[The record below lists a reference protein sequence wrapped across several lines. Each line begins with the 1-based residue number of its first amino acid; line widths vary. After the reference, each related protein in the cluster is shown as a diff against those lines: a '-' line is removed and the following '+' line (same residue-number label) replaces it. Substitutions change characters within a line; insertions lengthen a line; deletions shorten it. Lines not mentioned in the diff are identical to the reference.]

1 MPTTPSP
8 PRSGPTRVTRTYAVP
23 SRNATSTGPPMPR
36 IASGR
41 PLANVVTAPVF
52 GSTRETRPALPSV
65 TYSAASGPTV
75 LPRPPLRPETR
86 RVAVGP
92 RGGGCPPAAGGALAA
107 KNRAGAART
116 DRSAAR
122 RRDWDSGMAVVLGLR
137 YLERVTTP
145 GAQTGRRGGAGPA
158 GACSAVR
165 TPPAAVLQE
174 PGIILATSPATR
186 LLPPPCLHQPLPV
199 RRPLLP
205 PLLGQARGPTAFAT
219 RRMDCTSWAY
229 TA

>member
-23 SRNATSTGPPMPR
+23 SRKATSTGPPMPR
-36 IASGR
+36 IAGGS

-52 GSTRETRPALPSV
+52 GSMRETRPALPSV
-65 TYSAASGPTV
+65 TYSAPSGPTV

-137 YLERVTTP
+137 YLEEVIAPARRP
-145 GAQTGRRGGAGPA
+145 GAGAVPGRRG
-158 GACSAVR
+158 
-165 TPPAAVLQE
+165 
-174 PGIILATSPATR
+174 LA
-186 LLPPPCLHQPLPV
+186 
-199 RRPLLP
+199 RR
-205 PLLGQARGPTAFAT
+205 
-219 RRMDCTSWAY
+219 
-229 TA
+229 